1 MSESVMR
8 GKVSDRFR
16 CCFSGETQC
25 FSLKLRGKQER
36 LLSRALTRTC
46 HLSSSFARSKG
57 LNKFCEIKFHFIL
70 LISVRPSLPSTP
82 IPISRQIRHPLNR
95 TVLILVSLLLHRFW
109 RPGAPPANVSAGT
122 PGGKRGCCKGFKAAW
137 SLLDDSLGWG
147 GRRSALHAVLPGGQ
161 RREGVVD
168 LLVGLGAGGAPVVPA
183 GPAFVTALRVGAL
196 GGVASGRPWAVV

>member
-95 TVLILVSLLLHRFW
+95 TVLVLNKYRNHGQSKNENPSPRDIFLRW
-109 RPGAPPANVSAGT
+109 
-122 PGGKRGCCKGFKAAW
+122 
-137 SLLDDSLGWG
+137 
-147 GRRSALHAVLPGGQ
+147 RRSALIC
-161 RREGVVD
+161 
-168 LLVGLGAGGAPVVPA
+168 LL
-183 GPAFVTALRVGAL
+183 
-196 GGVASGRPWAVV
+196 